1 MHLFAAGFLD
11 LVRGAE
17 SEGAEAAAANIGDVL
32 QLAYQYF
39 TRDEKK

>member
-1 MHLFAAGFLD
+1 VHLYGAGL
-11 LVRGAE
+11 LELSRGE
-17 SEGAEAAAANIGDVL
+17 ETEGATAAAANIGDVL